1 MMKKMKRSEKVF
13 RTLLIAVMGVVLS
26 GVTLATAFAVYE
38 PTIQVEHV
46 WQDKTQ
52 VDKDGNWNSGA
63 EAYPSAGFVESL
75 DHEIKDEALATDEN
89 GNKANG
95 TINLDSEES
104 KQEFIDKV
112 KQELV
117 TVIVNNAKDEY
128 INVANTGNSLT
139 EEQKPAEDEIV
150 TKPTLPKEPQKPAEG
165 ASEEELAQYEKDMSD
180 YKGELEQYDIDKANY
195 DAYYEKYKDYE
206 DYLKLAE
213 TVKQQLTSQ
222 INVLGGNNEENEKV
236 KELLAKLEAGDPDD
250 EFWTDFSALVNS

>member
-139 EEQKPAEDEIV
+139 EEQKPAEDE
-150 TKPTLPKEPQKPAEG
+150 
-165 ASEEELAQYEKDMSD
+165 
-180 YKGELEQYDIDKANY
+180 
-195 DAYYEKYKDYE
+195 
-206 DYLKLAE
+206 
-213 TVKQQLTSQ
+213 TVR
-222 INVLGGNNEENEKV
+222 
-236 KELLAKLEAGDPDD
+236 GDP
-250 EFWTDFSALVNS
+250 T